1 MMTHQRKNELHFVQN
16 LTFITPLS
24 QFFIT
29 NLLVLLYKLSSTY
42 QLVLWNRTSLPKK
55 NHQKTNKK
63 NPLNIFLLGFSS
75 KSTLSSVSSSEVNGS
90 ITPVSLRFGLSAVG
104 LLSDSFFTQ
113 QRSFPPQQ
121 KYSQTRLTFFAFSFT
136 SC

>member
-55 NHQKTNKK
+55 TTKKQKK
-63 NPLNIFLLGFSS
+63 PLNIFLLGFSS

>member
-42 QLVLWNRTSLPKK
+42 QFVLWNRTSLPKK
-55 NHQKTNKK
+55 TTKKQKK
-63 NPLNIFLLGFSS
+63 PLNIFLLGFSS

-90 ITPVSLRFGLSAVG
+90 KTPVSLRFGLSAVG